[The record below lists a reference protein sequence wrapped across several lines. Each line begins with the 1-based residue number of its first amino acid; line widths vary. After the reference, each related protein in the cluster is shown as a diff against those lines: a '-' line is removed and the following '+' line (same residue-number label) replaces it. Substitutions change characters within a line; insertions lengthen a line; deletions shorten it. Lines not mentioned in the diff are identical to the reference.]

1 MAKIKEGP
9 PFNPGSRHVA
19 LHASLLPR
27 DQELL
32 EWIATYL
39 GCNRSEAVRT
49 AIRLTAGQLASTQ
62 STT

>member
-9 PFNPGSRHVA
+9 PFNTGSKHVA

-27 DQELL
+27 DQDLL
-32 EWIATYL
+32 VWITEYL

-49 AIRLTAGQLASTQ
+49 SIRMAAGMLAKTQ
-62 STT
+62 RD